1 MPHLH
6 PVEPGRA
13 SDVHAD
19 SGPASDLDSDGYT
32 DPDLVAAVDSAVHL
46 HADLY
51 PAVDPDA
58 DADPDTDADPDRDRD
73 RDRDRDADPD
83 SDSDS
88 DSDADTDA
96 DADEHADPGT
106 DNNSYRDAAAA
117 RTGAAF
123 DACAARANAEPGRNR
138 GRASPLSGDR
148 RTGAGVAGRGASRNS
163 GWHHLGPSAAPGA
176 SAAPA
181 R

>member
-19 SGPASDLDSDGYT
+19 SGPASDLDSDGHT
-32 DPDLVAAVDSAVHL
+32 DPDLVAVVDSAVHL
-46 HADLY
+46 HADPY

-58 DADPDTDADPDRDRD
+58 DADPDTDPDPDADP
-73 RDRDRDADPD
+73 DRDRDADPD
-83 SDSDS
+83 SDPDS
-88 DSDADTDA
+88 DS
-96 DADEHADPGT
+96 DEHADPGT
-106 DNNSYRDAAAA
+106 DNNSYRDATAAA

-163 GWHHLGPSAAPGA
+163 GWHHLGPSVAPGT